1 MISGFKQLLMGV
13 VVFAAVNYLL
23 GTSLFTGTDPGTTIL
38 VALLSLIVAMAV
50 LFVALGMFGAKK
62 G

>member
-1 MISGFKQLLMGV
+1 MLSAFKNLLVGV

-23 GTSLFTGTDPGTTIL
+23 GTSLFTGTDAGTTIL
-38 VALLSLIVAMAV
+38 TALLSLIVAMGV
-50 LFVALGMFGAKK
+50 LFASFKMFGAK